1 MRRRVCLL
9 ALLLMSGAATACS
22 SSPSGD
28 ATELNVHVAASLGR
42 VFTALGKEFEAEN
55 PGVTVRFNFAGS
67 STLATQIRQGAPADV
82 VVMADSANIDTLVV
96 GGDVRRSNI
105 SDLAYNELAIL
116 VERGN
121 PAKIDSLDDLDQ
133 PGLRVV
139 TCDEAQPCGR
149 YATSMLARAQVVVVP
164 ASREANAAAVVS
176 RVANG
181 EADAGI
187 AYLTDGL
194 APDDDVDAV
203 RIPESLNVTT
213 NYPIAPMADPASGDD
228 DAVATFVA
236 MARGAVGDRLLT
248 EAGFTLP

>member
-1 MRRRVCLL
+1 
-9 ALLLMSGAATACS
+9 MSGAATACS
-22 SSPSGD
+22 SSPSGET
-28 ATELNVHVAASLGR
+28 TELYVHVAASLGR
-42 VFTALGKEFEAEN
+42 VFTALGKEFEAKN

-82 VVMADSANIDTLVV
+82 VVMADSANIDTLVH
-96 GGDVRRSNI
+96 GGDVRRSDI
-105 SDLAYNELAIL
+105 SDLASNELAIL

-121 PAKIDSLDDLDQ
+121 P
-133 PGLRVV
+133 V

-149 YATSMLARAQVVVVP
+149 YATSMLARARVVVVP

-194 APDDDVDAV
+194 APDDDVDAI
-203 RIPESLNVTT
+203 RIPKSLNVTT
-213 NYPIAPMADPASGDD
+213 NYPIAPMADPASGDN
-228 DAVATFVA
+228 DAVAAFVA
-236 MARGAVGDRLLT
+236 MARGAVGDQLLT